1 MFLHEVGANDARFK
15 KLTFHAGLN
24 ILVADRT
31 AESAQGDSRNSVGKT
46 SLIKV
51 IRYLL
56 GGDLPKEFRAGEL
69 ADFIFSTTL
78 GLPGA
83 NGTDDAVIIRRR
95 VKPTTKVEILGWSV
109 TGDRVEI
116 KVDEWRNLIAEYLFR
131 IPDDATWP
139 RPGQLWGSL
148 IRTFF
153 DNPVKGYAQ
162 EPDWETGVKLGYLLG
177 LAPATLGQ
185 AGQIARLTSQ
195 NGKIKEAIK
204 EGALA
209 HLSLDESELRAQ
221 LAVARRLR
229 DKTQAGLQ
237 SFKVDEQYADHQV
250 RADALTGQIQ
260 SLNDEAL
267 LLQRRSRELD
277 SALADD
283 VAPQSDAAQS
293 EHLNRVYEE
302 LGVVLPDQVSRRFE
316 EVRAFHESVVRNR
329 RLFLEQE
336 RNATSRR
343 LTEIDTERR
352 HLDLERSSVLALL
365 RESVAL
371 DTFLSMQRDLA
382 QHEAAVADLERRLE
396 SANSISNLSSTIKLR
411 TAELATAVRAEVNDR
426 EASLDE
432 AISLFADLGAE
443 IYTDR
448 VAQLLIQPTANGL
461 LSVTPSISGDASTG
475 VRSVET
481 FILDMVCMISAI
493 KAERAPGILVH
504 DSHLFDSVDGR
515 QVASCLNVGARLAEH
530 HGFQY
535 VVTLNSDFLDSVAA
549 QSEGAFDADP
559 YILGT
564 RLTDETDASGLFGFR
579 FS

>member
-1 MFLHEVGANDARFK
+1 MFLREVGANDARFK
-15 KLTFHAGLN
+15 TLHFQAGLN

-56 GGDLPKEFRAGEL
+56 GGDLPKEFKADEL
-69 ADFIFSTTL
+69 AEFVFSATL
-78 GLPGA
+78 GLPRADGA
-83 NGTDDAVIIRRR
+83 QDAVVIRRK

-109 TGDRVEI
+109 IGDRVEI
-116 KVDEWRNLIAEYLFR
+116 KVDEWRDLIAQYLFR
-131 IPDDATWP
+131 IPEGATWP
-139 RPGQLWGSL
+139 KPGQLWGAL

-177 LAPATLGQ
+177 LSPTTLGQ

-195 NGKIKEAIK
+195 NKKIKEAVK

-209 HLSLDESELRAQ
+209 HLSLDESTLRAQ
-221 LAVARRLR
+221 LAAARRGR
-229 DKTQAGLQ
+229 DKTLAGLQ

-283 VAPQSDAAQS
+283 VAPQSEAGLS

-302 LGVVLPDQVSRRFE
+302 LGVVLPGQVSRRFE
-316 EVRAFHESVVRNR
+316 EVRAFHASVVRNR
-329 RLFLEQE
+329 RLFLKQE
-336 RNATSRR
+336 REATTRR
-343 LTEIDTERR
+343 LAEIDNERR
-352 HLDLERSSVLALL
+352 KLDIERSSILALL

-382 QHEAAVADLERRLE
+382 QQEAEVADLERRLE
-396 SANSISNLSSTIKLR
+396 SANSISNMNSTIKR
-411 TAELATAVRAEVNDR
+411 KTAELATAVRAEVNDR
-426 EASLDE
+426 EATLDE
-432 AISLFADLGAE
+432 AITLFADLGAE

-448 VAQLLIQPTANGL
+448 VAQLLIQPTPNGL
-461 LSVTPSISGDASTG
+461 LSVAPRISGDASTG

-481 FILDMVCMISAI
+481 FILDMVCIVSAV
-493 KAERAPGILVH
+493 KAGRAPGILVH

-515 QVASCLNVGARLAEH
+515 QVASCLNVGARLADQY
-530 HGFQY
+530 GFQY
-535 VVTLNSDFLDSVAA
+535 VVTSNTDFLDSVAT

-564 RLTDETDASGLFGFR
+564 RLTDETEAGGLFGFR